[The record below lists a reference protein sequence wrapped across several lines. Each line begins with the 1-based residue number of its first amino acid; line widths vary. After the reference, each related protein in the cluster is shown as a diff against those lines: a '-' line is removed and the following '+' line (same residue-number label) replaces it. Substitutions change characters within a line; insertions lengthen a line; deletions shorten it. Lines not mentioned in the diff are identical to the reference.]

1 MSTVVAEIAGKI
13 QLLSSA
19 EKNDL
24 LRLLLLDIE
33 GAVDADADEAWRN
46 EIVHRVKAIRNGEA
60 AIRALQEEWQE

>member
-33 GAVDADADEAWRN
+33 GAVDPDADEAWRD
-46 EIVHRVKAIRNGEA
+46 EIVNRVKAIRNGEA

>member
-1 MSTVVAEIAGKI
+1 MSTSVAEIAEKI

-24 LRLLLLDIE
+24 LRLLLLDID
-33 GAVDADADEAWRN
+33 GAIDPDADEAWRE

-60 AIRALQEEWQE
+60 AIRALQEEWRE